1 MLFTAG
7 EAARVIGGTILR
19 GSESAAISGVAFDSR
34 TAGPGDLFIAIPGER
49 VDGHRFVPEVLA
61 KGAAGALIARRDEG
75 WEIPPQAVLIQVP
88 DTVRA
93 LGALAEHHRSKFNI
107 PVVGVTGSVGKTTT
121 KDLTASVL
129 SRRFN
134 TLKSM
139 GNFNTEVGVPMTV
152 FQLSQEH
159 GAAVFEMG
167 MRGLGQI
174 ADLAEITR
182 PNVGIVTNVGM
193 THLEVLGS
201 QENIARA
208 KGELI
213 RALPAGGWA
222 VLNGADPSCRA
233 MAGETRAGVL
243 FYGLG
248 EAPSGSSAG
257 APPAEHL
264 DIVAR
269 DVTSLSEEGVGFTLV
284 TPRGEITVRLPVP
297 GLHNVSN
304 ALAAAGAGLA
314 LGLSLEEIR
323 GGLAEFTP
331 TEKRMQIET
340 VGGVKIL
347 NDTYNASPASTV
359 AALRVLKEVA
369 RGRQIAVLGNMLE
382 LGEYSS
388 AGHQEVGGD
397 AAGLRVDFLV
407 AVGDLAA
414 EIAEGAQR
422 TGLDGTRIRHCAD
435 NAAAVEILAELL
447 EPGDTVLV
455 KGSRGVKME
464 EIVHALERRL
474 EP

>member
-1 MLFTAG
+1 MRQGDGPGLRRVLFTAG
-7 EAARVIGGTILR
+7 EAARAAGGTILQ

-34 TAGPGDLFIAIPGER
+34 AAGPGDLFTAIPGER
-49 VDGHRFVPEVLA
+49 VDGHRFVPDALA
-61 KGAAGALIARRDEG
+61 RGAAGALIARREEG
-75 WEIPPQAVLIQVP
+75 WEIPAEAVMIQVP

-93 LGALAEHHRSKFNI
+93 LGALAEHHRSKFAI
-107 PVVGVTGSVGKTTT
+107 RAVGVTGSVGKTTT
-121 KDLTASVL
+121 KDMTASVL

-134 TLKSM
+134 TLKSV

-152 FQLSQEH
+152 FQLWREH
-159 GAAVFEMG
+159 EAAVFEMG

-174 ADLAEITR
+174 AELARMTR
-182 PNVGIVTNVGM
+182 PEVGIVTNVGI

-201 QENIARA
+201 RENIARA

-213 RALPAGGWA
+213 EALPPGGWA
-222 VLNGADPSCRA
+222 VLNGDDPSCRA
-233 MAGETRAGVL
+233 MARETRARVW

-248 EAPSGSSAG
+248 S
-257 APPAEHL
+257 L

-269 DVTSLSEEGVGFTLV
+269 DVTPLSDEGVGFTLV
-284 TPRGEITVRLPVP
+284 APEGQIAVRLPVP
-297 GLHNVSN
+297 GRHNVYN

-323 GGLAEFTP
+323 DGLAGFTP

-340 VGGVKIL
+340 LGGVKIL

-359 AALRVLKEVA
+359 AALRVLREVA
-369 RGRQIAVLGNMLE
+369 RGRKIAVLGNMLE
-382 LGEYSS
+382 LGPYSE
-388 AGHQEVGGD
+388 AGHQEVGEE
-397 AAGLRVDFLV
+397 AARAQVDFLV
-407 AVGDLAA
+407 AVGDLAGG
-414 EIAEGAQR
+414 IAEGAR
-422 TGLDGTRIRHCAD
+422 AAGLDRARIRHCPD
-435 NAAAVEILAELL
+435 NAAAFAMLVDVL

-464 EIVHALERRL
+464 EIVQALERRL